1 MKILRGLVYLYCRVS
16 LRELS
21 LEKRKL
27 QGDLRAPS
35 STLRGSKRAEEGI
48 LKRTSG
54 DRTSM
59 IVLN

>member
-1 MKILRGLVYLYCRVS
+1 MKILRGLDYLYCRVS

-21 LEKRKL
+21 LEKRRL

-35 STLRGSKRAEEGI
+35 STFPGEGI
-48 LKRTSG
+48 LKRACG
-54 DRTSM
+54 DRTRM